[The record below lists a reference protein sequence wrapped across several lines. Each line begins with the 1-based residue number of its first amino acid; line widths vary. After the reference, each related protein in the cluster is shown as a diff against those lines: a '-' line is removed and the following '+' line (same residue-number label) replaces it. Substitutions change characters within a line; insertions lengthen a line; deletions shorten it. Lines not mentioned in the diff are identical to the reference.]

1 MNEEAAQ
8 AYSENQRILAEF
20 SIRERQA
27 ESLVKQQSQSFN
39 SLQKLRVERDVSASA
54 IQYQR
59 KQLTRLMKINENQQE

>member
-8 AYSENQRILAEF
+8 AHSENLRILAEF
-20 SIRERQA
+20 SSREKQA
-27 ESLVKQQSQSFN
+27 ESLVKQQLQSFN
-39 SLQKLRVERDVSASA
+39 KLQKLRVERDVFASA